1 MVRVDYAN
9 AIEIEELDTIYITGG
24 GYIRYPFKGI
34 SRDSAMGWY
43 EPVWGGEL
51 NRSMDFVLSN
61 IDDVEFGLVA
71 RCEVVFK
78 YMNEQDFIALRQ
90 IAKQRVCVVD
100 YYNKDLGDRDER
112 EMAFT
117 ETELGKIYNY
127 GSTIYG
133 KTNVSVKLV
142 GTNRDRVGIIDG
154 KYSITFN
161 ANGGSM
167 TVDTS
172 KFTDKGYTSNIKLP
186 SASEFT
192 HPTLALQYFAINAD
206 GSGGQY
212 LPNQEITLFDNM
224 TLYAIWG

>member
-1 MVRVDYAN
+1 MVRVNYEKG
-9 AIEIEELDTIYITGG
+9 IEVNELDTIYITGG
-24 GYIRYPFKGI
+24 GYIRYPFQGI
-34 SRDSAMGWY
+34 SRDSAMGWE

-71 RCEVVFK
+71 RCEVSFK
-78 YMNEQDFIALRQ
+78 YMNEDDFIALRQ
-90 IAKQRVCVVD
+90 IAKQRVCTVD
-100 YYNKDLGDRDER
+100 YYNKDLGER
-112 EMAFT
+112 VTQEMAFT

-127 GSTIYG
+127 GSIIYG
-133 KTNVSVKLV
+133 KTNVSIKLV
-142 GTNRDRVGIIDG
+142 ATNRDRVGIIDG

-161 ANGGSM
+161 ANGGSLNF
-167 TVDTS
+167 DTS
-172 KFTDKGYTSNIKLP
+172 AYTDKGYTSNIKLP
-186 SASEFT
+186 EAKGFE
-192 HPTLALQYFAINAD
+192 HPTLALQYLATNPD